1 MVLKS
6 FCFIIYLTQD
16 QIGLI
21 DVIINYKLEIMYTT
35 NKEQRIYILFINY
48 LFYWFFYLSGIYLI
62 SRIKNNKKKRGTIL
76 SFYLDWKQTFQ
87 APSVSE
93 ELSI

>member
-1 MVLKS
+1 MKS
-6 FCFIIYLTQD
+6 
-16 QIGLI
+16 
-21 DVIINYKLEIMYTT
+21 
-35 NKEQRIYILFINY
+35 Y

-62 SRIKNNKKKRGTIL
+62 SRIKNNKKKGGTIL